1 MKRQAFTL
9 ISLASLL
16 LLAGSAVAQATH
28 VRGNV
33 PFDFTVGNKT
43 LRAGTYDVRT
53 VDTNGGKML
62 RLQSE
67 DARTSMIV
75 NSNSAESLKS
85 ADKTKLVFNKIRDQY
100 FLTEIWEAG
109 ATRGHRMLK
118 GSREKELAKELAGNL
133 NQTRV
138 EIVASLY

>member
-1 MKRQAFTL
+1 MKRQVFSL

-16 LLAGSAVAQATH
+16 LVAGSAVAQVIH
-28 VRGNV
+28 VRGDV

-43 LRAGTYDVRT
+43 LRAGTYDVKAIDSR
-53 VDTNGGKML
+53 GGKML

-67 DARTSMIV
+67 DGNTSMIL

-109 ATRGHRMLK
+109 ATRGHRLQK

-133 NQTRV
+133 NRTRV